1 MMEMIVDAHT
11 HLGDFPLFNVGLDAD
26 GLVGLMDGNGISH
39 SVLFSLPNELTLEAV
54 MRYPNRLSGL
64 VWINPNDGEEALN
77 LVERAVKDWGF
88 RGVKMHPLLDAY
100 LPDSDVVHPVME
112 LARKLR
118 VPVLFHSGHP
128 PWSLPWHLGNLAE
141 AFTDV
146 PIVMGHM
153 GHGHI
158 VYING
163 ALEVARKHDNIYL
176 ETSGMPMHSKIKE
189 AVETMGV
196 DRVMYGSDAPFG
208 HPAFE
213 MKKVEVSGIS
223 GDEMDRVLGENAVE
237 VFSLKL

>member
-1 MMEMIVDAHT
+1 MEMIVDAHT
-11 HLGDFPLFNVGLDAD
+11 HLGKFPVFNVGLDAD
-26 GLVGLMDGNGISH
+26 DLVGLMDRNGISH

-54 MRYPNRLSGL
+54 RRYPNRLSGL
-64 VWINPNDGEEALN
+64 VWINPHDGEEALN

-88 RGVKMHPLLDAY
+88 KGVKMHPLLDAY

-118 VPVLFHSGHP
+118 IPVLFHSGHP
-128 PWSLPWHLGNLAE
+128 PWSLPWHFGNLAE
-141 AFTDV
+141 AFPDV
-146 PIVMGHM
+146 PIVVGHM

-189 AVETMGV
+189 AVDTVGV

-213 MKKVEVSGIS
+213 MKKVEVSGIG

>member
-1 MMEMIVDAHT
+1 MIVDSHT
-11 HLGDFPLFNVGLDAD
+11 HLGDFPLFNVRLDAD
-26 GLVGLMDGNGISH
+26 GLVGLMDGQGISR

-54 MRYPNRLSGL
+54 RRYPNRLSGL
-64 VWINPNDGEEALN
+64 VWINPHDGEEALN

-88 RGVKMHPLLDAY
+88 KGIKMHPLLDAY
-100 LPDSDVVHPVME
+100 LPDSDLVHPVME

-141 AFTDV
+141 AFPDV

-189 AVETMGV
+189 AVETVGV
-196 DRVMYGSDAPFG
+196 DRVMYGSDSPFG

-223 GDEMDRVLGENAVE
+223 GYEMDRVLGENAVE

>member
-1 MMEMIVDAHT
+1 MIEMIVDSHT
-11 HLGDFPLFNVGLDAD
+11 HLGDFPLFNVRLDAD
-26 GLVGLMDGNGISH
+26 GLVGLMDGQGISR

-54 MRYPNRLSGL
+54 RRYPNRLSGL
-64 VWINPNDGEEALN
+64 VWINPHDGEEALN

-88 RGVKMHPLLDAY
+88 KGIKMHPLLDAY
-100 LPDSDVVHPVME
+100 LPDSDLVHPVME

-141 AFTDV
+141 AFPDV

-189 AVETMGV
+189 AVETVGV
-196 DRVMYGSDAPFG
+196 DRVMYGSDSPFG